1 MMQLQAL
8 PRELA
13 LQSISQREIVLPLN
27 AAIAAIDHFANHQIQ
42 ILGWEGWI
50 QSSDGR
56 VGHGN
61 APQGTTSLEHLTI
74 AEAADFCRR
83 AITAAATAWLESC
96 AGTTDRLYFCVT
108 IDSTGAATA
117 P

>member
-1 MMQLQAL
+1 MMQLQVL

-13 LQSISQREIVLPLN
+13 LKSISRQEIVLPLD
-27 AAIAAIDHFANHQIQ
+27 AAIAAIDYCANRQIQ

-61 APQGTTSLEHLTI
+61 APQGTTSLAHLTI
-74 AEAADFCRR
+74 GEAADFCRR
-83 AITAAATAWLESC
+83 TIIAAATAWSESF
-96 AGTTDRLYFCVT
+96 AGTTDRLHFCVT